1 MSLTNNQHQRIYWPC
16 PMCC

>member
-1 MSLTNNQHQRIYWPC
+1 MSLTNNQHQRIYWPS